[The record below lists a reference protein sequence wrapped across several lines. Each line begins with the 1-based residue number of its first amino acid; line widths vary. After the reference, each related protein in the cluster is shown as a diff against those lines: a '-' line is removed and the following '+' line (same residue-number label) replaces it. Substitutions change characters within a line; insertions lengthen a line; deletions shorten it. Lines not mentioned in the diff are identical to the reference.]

1 MTNIATP
8 LGSVLTRVASLS
20 RAMNDVFAP
29 ELTPGSELSATWM
42 PPLDA
47 TESENAY
54 TVTVDLPGITREN
67 IKLNFDRGVLSV
79 TGMREWQPENS
90 NGDHFYV
97 RERPFGTFSRSV
109 RFARDVDSEKIE
121 AKLDHGVLT
130 IVIPKAATALPRQIE
145 VKSA

>member
-1 MTNIATP
+1 MTNMTTP

-20 RAMNDVFAP
+20 RAMDDVFAP
-29 ELTPGSELSATWM
+29 ELTTTFM

-47 TESENAY
+47 TETENAY

-67 IKLNFDRGVLSV
+67 VKINFDRGVLSV
-79 TGMREWQPENS
+79 TGTRDGQPES
-90 NGDHFYV
+90 TNGDHFYV
-97 RERPFGTFSRSV
+97 RERPLGTFSRSV

>member
-8 LGSVLTRVASLS
+8 FGSVLTRVASLS
-20 RAMNDVFAP
+20 RAMDDVFAP
-29 ELTPGSELSATWM
+29 ELSTTWM

-54 TVTVDLPGITREN
+54 AVTVDLPGITREN
-67 IKLNFDRGVLSV
+67 IKIHFDRGVLSV
-79 TGMREWQPENS
+79 TGTRGGEPEQS

-97 RERPFGTFSRSV
+97 RERPIGTFSRSV

-121 AKLDHGVLT
+121 ATLENGVLT
-130 IVIPKAATALPRQIE
+130 VTVPKAATALPRQIE
-145 VKSA
+145 VKTA